1 MLHIRPSTIS
11 RTPSAALPA
20 RQSHPIARRI
30 RTSQTFH
37 DNPLRLLKSFPF
49 RLNPVVELLL
59 QGTPVIAYSARDHIN
74 TARPTVTKDD
84 PSLQRLLAYKDRDA
98 MSRALETLAN
108 RYPEV
113 ARDLHQDALIAEGD
127 TESLVASLRSEIT
140 DVMTASGWYDSWRG
154 IGSPPDLANVERGLR
169 SLLEFSRPDTVIDL
183 CLLLW
188 SYREGPL
195 NNCQDE
201 GETATAIGEC
211 FGIAIEALPQS
222 KLGPAEQL
230 LWEIDRKLED
240 DYGVMLAAPA
250 LSGIAHFSQ
259 AHWKEVADHLIER
272 LAASRQPHIRDY
284 ITRSSRTQVL
294 DATLLALRNAGLF
307 ERVIPLLES
316 EADACQC
323 YTQLVSMLVEAG
335 RVEDARRWCR
345 DGYNRTIVHNP
356 AIATA
361 LQQRLRQMESVSG

>member
-1 MLHIRPSTIS
+1 M
-11 RTPSAALPA
+11 
-20 RQSHPIARRI
+20 
-30 RTSQTFH
+30 
-37 DNPLRLLKSFPF
+37 
-49 RLNPVVELLL
+49 
-59 QGTPVIAYSARDHIN
+59 
-74 TARPTVTKDD
+74 
-84 PSLQRLLAYKDRDA
+84 
-98 MSRALETLAN
+98 
-108 RYPEV
+108 
-113 ARDLHQDALIAEGD
+113 
-127 TESLVASLRSEIT
+127 ASLRSEIT

-222 KLGPAEQL
+222 MLSPAEQL

-240 DYGVMLAAPA
+240 DYGAMLAAPA
-250 LSGIAHFSQ
+250 LSGIAHFSH

-307 ERVIPLLES
+307 ERVSPHLES